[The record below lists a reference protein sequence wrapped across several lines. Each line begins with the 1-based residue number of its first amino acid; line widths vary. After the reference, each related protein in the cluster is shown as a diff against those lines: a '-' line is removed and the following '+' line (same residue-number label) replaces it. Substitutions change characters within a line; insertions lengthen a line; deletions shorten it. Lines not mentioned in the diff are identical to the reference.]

1 VSRTQIDQ
9 VSILACLTGLVLT
22 GAWFIALAVT
32 GRAPEGLAMLASA
45 VGGFELFH
53 FGQGLWFGRTLRRSR
68 RR

>member
-1 VSRTQIDQ
+1 MSRAQVDQ

-22 GAWFIALAVT
+22 AAWFIALAVT
-32 GRAPEGLAMLASA
+32 GKAPETLAMLASA

-53 FGQGLWFGRTLRRSR
+53 FGQGLWFGRALRRSR